1 MFRSSDNN
9 IPHES
14 GFDKSN
20 VGREWERE
28 ENTPAAKVNLLQGYS
43 FKQDVII

>member
-9 IPHES
+9 IPYES

-20 VGREWERE
+20 VGREWERRKY
-28 ENTPAAKVNLLQGYS
+28 TCSKGDFAAGV
-43 FKQDVII
+43 FF